1 MDEILKELE
10 AVFQTISSI
19 PVTHDSVDMMA
30 VARSKLRKVY
40 AQLKEVNVEFPRKE
54 ENADGSEHGAS
65 NY

>member
-19 PVTHDSVDMMA
+19 PVTHDSVDAMA

-40 AQLKEVNVEFPRKE
+40 AQLKEVSADLPRKE
-54 ENADGSEHGAS
+54 ENDE
-65 NY
+65 

>member
-19 PVTHDSVDMMA
+19 PVTHESIDKMA

-40 AQLKEVNVEFPRKE
+40 TQLGEVGAELSRKE
-54 ENADGSEHGAS
+54 ENDE
-65 NY
+65 

>member
-40 AQLKEVNVEFPRKE
+40 TQLKEANVESPRKE
-54 ENADGSEHGAS
+54 EPADGSEHGAS